1 MKPTPEMIEKWWRES
16 KIVGLA
22 PVNLEWEQR
31 AFTLAYADGYDAGYA
46 AGAAQQRETDAAD
59 ARRYRW
65 LAADGDRAKRLLNER
80 SGHEVQDEIDM
91 AIRAQQ
97 EAKG

>member
-1 MKPTPEMIEKWWRES
+1 MKPTITEPTPEQCAEWWATARKSDRDEPFYCAAS
-16 KIVGLA
+16 RV
-22 PVNLEWEQR
+22 
-31 AFTLAYADGYDAGYA
+31 AYAAGLA